1 MLLWSLGIKIEALR
15 EVAGAGPNS
24 DSGTPSAPIL
34 DPEVGDYC
42 ALLAGKPLRNLD
54 TLFLC
59 GFAVVSTA
67 SLKQALRCS
76 AKLRVNLA
84 SLL

>member
-1 MLLWSLGIKIEALR
+1 MLLWSLGMKIEALR

-42 ALLAGKPLRNLD
+42 ALLAGEPLRNLD
-54 TLFLC
+54 IRLC
-59 GFAVVSTA
+59 
-67 SLKQALRCS
+67 CS
-76 AKLRVNLA
+76 
-84 SLL
+84 